1 MDFFKQVG
9 AHVEGLSQQV
19 GAALGGNEDRHSH
32 SHYGD
37 ECHHLHGEHAENR
50 YHSFAPESRGNV
62 KWYVDGASYFW
73 AVSEALEQARESIF
87 ILDWWL
93 SPELYLRRPPAKN
106 EQYRVDRML
115 KAAADRG
122 VKVYIIVYKE
132 VEAALTL
139 NSTHTRR
146 ALEGLHENIRV
157 FRHPDHIPTGYN
169 LHQELGKSFTAFT
182 NMDLAKASG
191 DALKA
196 IYGTA
201 DGMVLYWAHHEKLI
215 VIDNGR
221 LAFMGGLDMCFGR
234 WDTSSHPIADAHPG
248 NLDAIVFPGQ
258 DYNNARVYDF
268 ADVQDWNQN
277 KLDRTKSSRMGW
289 SDVALSMNGP
299 ITGSLVDHF
308 VDRWNFIFGE
318 KYAKKNPGKYHK
330 LEIPSGEHSD
340 RHGRHSQGHD
350 DYLGG
355 LTEQFNRGMNKLMS
369 FGDDDE
375 HRRHERRG
383 HDSNM
388 PRIQLTRSCSEWS
401 SGHTVEHSIANAYVD
416 AIRNAKHFVYIENQF
431 FITAT
436 DDKQRPV
443 KNKIGAVIVERIV
456 RAYEEGQ
463 PFHVWV
469 LMPAVPAFAGDLQA
483 EEALGTRAIMEFQYN
498 SISRGGYSII
508 EKLRKA
514 GIRDPGRYIGFYN
527 LRNYDR
533 INTSRTMADVEARAG
548 VSYEEARKEKD
559 RALGGYPGSN
569 YGAKADRDEHRGGHS
584 DSRLGGGYSSSRQG
598 GGYQGE
604 IRHPYA
610 DPSYGGGRRDDDYRG
625 GHRRDSDDESG
636 GYQRERYG
644 GGSGRE
650 EIRHPHA
657 DPGFDG
663 RPQGDYRG
671 GHQGERHGGRS
682 ERDDFRHPY
691 ADPRFDG
698 RPEPGRYQG
707 HSDSRYD
714 DRPQRQE
721 YQGGHPDS
729 RYGGR
734 PQEGEHG
741 GRHSQQTYGGRP
753 AHGEYGGGD
762 SYQRPHADSRF
773 EDRPEPGRYQG
784 GHSESRYDDRPPRQ
798 EHQGGYSSSSH
809 GSKMDRY
816 ERYQQ
821 EARKVEDHTLDTVS
835 SCYMDQGPSVAS
847 LRWEGN
853 PEDEINSFVT
863 EELYI
868 HSKLLIADDRLVIC
882 GSANLNDRSQLGS
895 HDSEIAVV
903 IEDPAPVDSYMDG
916 RPYTASRFAAS
927 LRRYIFRKH
936 LGLIPDQRWDQPDQN
951 WSPVD
956 RQPNFYDWGSPAD
969 LLVRDPLH
977 PNFQQLWA
985 DTARVNTETFSR
997 AFHPVP
1003 NDHVRTWKDYD
1014 DFFAAH
1020 FIIPGKKGQDAEDE
1034 AKKGKVEYGHI
1045 VRDEFPGGVQEAKQ
1059 WLARIRG
1066 TLVEM
1071 PLDFLVDVDDIAKE
1085 GLALNSLTDELYT

>member
-1 MDFFKQVG
+1 MDFFKQVSSG
-9 AHVEGLSQQV
+9 LGQHVE
-19 GAALGGNEDRHSH
+19 AAFGGKEDRHSH
-32 SHYGD
+32 SHGD
-37 ECHHLHGEHAENR
+37 DCQHLHGEHADNR

-73 AVSEALEQARESIF
+73 AVSEAISQARESLF
-87 ILDWWL
+87 VLDWWL

-106 EQYRVDRML
+106 EQYRLDRML
-115 KAAADRG
+115 KAAAERG

-139 NSTHTRR
+139 NSSHTRT
-146 ALEGLHENIRV
+146 ALEALHPNIRV
-157 FRHPDHIPTGYN
+157 FRHPDHLPTGYD
-169 LHQELGKSFTAFT
+169 LTKELGKSFAALT

-196 IYGTA
+196 VYGTA
-201 DGMVLYWAHHEKLI
+201 DGMVLYWAHHEKLL

-248 NLDAIVFPGQ
+248 NLDAIIFPGQ

-268 ADVQDWNQN
+268 ADVQDFNNN

-299 ITGSLVDHF
+299 ITTDLVDHF
-308 VDRWNFIFGE
+308 VDRWNFIFKE
-318 KYAKKNPGKYHK
+318 KYAKKNPGKYHM
-330 LEIPSGEHSD
+330 LEAPPQNFPD
-340 RHGRHSQGHD
+340 QRGRHSEAND

-355 LTEQFNRGMNKLMS
+355 LSEHFSRGMNKLMS
-369 FGDDDE
+369 FGDDE
-375 HRRHERRG
+375 EPRHGDRG
-383 HDSNM
+383 HRSDGDM
-388 PRIQLTRSCSEWS
+388 PRIQLTRSCAEWS
-401 SGHTVEHSIANAYVD
+401 SGHT
-416 AIRNAKHFVYIENQF
+416 F

-443 KNKIGAVIVERIV
+443 KNKIGAAIVERVV
-456 RAYEEGQ
+456 RAFQEGE

-483 EEALGTRAIMEFQYN
+483 DEALGTRAIMEFQYN

-508 EKLRKA
+508 EKIRQA

-527 LRNYDR
+527 LRNFDR
-533 INTSRTMADVEARAG
+533 INTSQTMADVEARAG
-548 VSYEEARKEKD
+548 VSYEEARRERD
-559 RALGGYPGSN
+559 QALGGYAQST
-569 YGAKADRDEHRGGHS
+569 YGGRTEHNEDR
-584 DSRLGGGYSSSRQG
+584 GGYSDSRQG
-598 GGYQGE
+598 GGYSDTRQRGGYQDE
-604 IRHPYA
+604 R
-610 DPSYGGGRRDDDYRG
+610 YGGSSERDEYRG
-625 GHRRDSDDESG
+625 GHSDARYDDRQRGDDHRGGYSDSRHGARREGDDHRG
-636 GYQRERYG
+636 GYQ
-644 GGSGRE
+644 E
-650 EIRHPHA
+650 EH
-657 DPGFDG
+657 
-663 RPQGDYRG
+663 YY
-671 GHQGERHGGRS
+671 GRS
-682 ERDDFRHPY
+682 EGGEIRHPY

-698 RPEPGRYQG
+698 GPQRQEARYGDRPQEDQYQGGYSNQSYGSRPEREEYGGGHSDARFDSRPQRHEYQG
-707 HSDSRYD
+707 GYSDPSYQGGHGDSRYD
-714 DRPQRQE
+714 NRPQRQE
-721 YQGGHPDS
+721 YQGGYS
-729 RYGGR
+729 
-734 PQEGEHG
+734 QE
-741 GRHSQQTYGGRP
+741 
-753 AHGEYGGGD
+753 A
-762 SYQRPHADSRF
+762 
-773 EDRPEPGRYQG
+773 
-784 GHSESRYDDRPPRQ
+784 HSESRYDSRPPRQ
-798 EHQGGYSSSSH
+798 EQQGGYSNPSS
-809 GSKMDRY
+809 GGRTDRY

-821 EARKVEDHTLDTVS
+821 EASKVADNTIDTIS
-835 SCYMDQGPSVAS
+835 ACYMDQGPSVAN

-853 PEDEINSFVT
+853 PEDEISSFVT

-903 IEDPAPVDSYMDG
+903 IEDPTPVESYMDG

-936 LGLIPDQRWDQPDQN
+936 LGLIPDQRWDEPNKN
-951 WSPVD
+951 WTPVD
-956 RQPNFYDWGSPAD
+956 RDPNQYDWGSPAD

-977 PNFQQLWA
+977 PNFQELWA
-985 DTARVNTETFSR
+985 STARVNTETFSR

-1014 DFFAAH
+1014 EFFARH
-1020 FIIPGKKGQDAEDE
+1020 FIIPGKKDEDPKAE
-1034 AKKGKVEYGHI
+1034 AKKGKVEYGHV
-1045 VRDEFPGGVQEAKQ
+1045 VREEFPGGVQEVKQ
-1059 WLARIRG
+1059 WLSRIRG

-1085 GLALNSLTDELYT
+1085 GLSLNSLTSELYT